1 MVNRIVHIFAGTV
14 ILLTVLLG
22 STWSPV
28 FIHEY
33 VLFVTLFVG
42 LNLFQYG
49 FTNWCPLAMILRK
62 FGIED

>member
-1 MVNRIVHIFAGTV
+1 MVDRIVHIFAGTV